1 MKKDDILHIVIDSVP
16 TNVTNW
22 IDVLSALLVPTIA
35 VVGVYI
41 AFQQYRINIQR
52 LRHETY
58 ERRLAVYKC
67 VQRYLSEILRDGKT
81 TYDIALQFNSEASEA
96 AFLFD
101 ESVQNKIDEIY
112 QKSIKMILSFEKLYP
127 SNNEQGLPAGEERSK
142 VAHENTEL
150 LLWHT
155 KQLKDSR
162 PFFAKKLG
170 LKVT

>member
-1 MKKDDILHIVIDSVP
+1 MKKDEILHIVIDSVP
-16 TNVTNW
+16 INATNW

-35 VVGVYI
+35 VVGIYV

-67 VQRYLSEILRDGKT
+67 LQRYLSEILRDGKT
-81 TYDIALQFNSEASEA
+81 TYDRALQFNSEASEA

-112 QKSIKMILSFEKLYP
+112 EKSIKMISAHEKNYP
-127 SNNEQGLPAGEERSK
+127 SNGELGLPIGEERSR
-142 VAHENTEL
+142 VAEEESVL
-150 LLWHT
+150 LCWHK
-155 KQLKDSR
+155 KQLKNSK
-162 PFFAKKLG
+162 PFFAQKLG
-170 LKVT
+170 LKVK